1 MFETKNKDNFFGG
14 VGGGAISGIKVCMH
28 YLVKIVGFL

>member
-14 VGGGAISGIKVCMH
+14 GGGAISGIKVCMH